1 MWGWGGGGNA
11 NKQAKPAQ
19 GRKGSWGGAEA
30 QPNAQAAPPSQPV
43 QVPVS
48 RAGATS
54 SANKW
59 GAGISPKSVAAM
71 DKLET
76 LSGQLDDLEAQ
87 VLVIK
92 AVLDNDAVTRSQ
104 VLEAKD
110 DIAQV
115 NGTLERIQVSIRSN
129 ARHFPLDISHRASI
143 TI

>member
-1 MWGWGGGGNA
+1 
-11 NKQAKPAQ
+11 
-19 GRKGSWGGAEA
+19 
-30 QPNAQAAPPSQPV
+30 
-43 QVPVS
+43 
-48 RAGATS
+48 
-54 SANKW
+54 
-59 GAGISPKSVAAM
+59 M

>member
-1 MWGWGGGGNA
+1 
-11 NKQAKPAQ
+11 
-19 GRKGSWGGAEA
+19 
-30 QPNAQAAPPSQPV
+30 
-43 QVPVS
+43 
-48 RAGATS
+48 
-54 SANKW
+54 
-59 GAGISPKSVAAM
+59 M

-115 NGTLERIQVSIRSN
+115 NGTLERIQVSIKVQR
-129 ARHFPLDISHRASI
+129 RTLPTGYFPSLQ
-143 TI
+143 